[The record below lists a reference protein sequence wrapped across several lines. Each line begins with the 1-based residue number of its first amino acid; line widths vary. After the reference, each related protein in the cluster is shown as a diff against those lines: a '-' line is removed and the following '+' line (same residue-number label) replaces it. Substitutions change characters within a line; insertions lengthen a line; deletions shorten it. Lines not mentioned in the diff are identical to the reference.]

1 MISRGR
7 KLRAPNIIHKKTLF
21 SSFLFEFYIIFCR
34 EILKKF
40 RIYIK
45 ISKTTGFQDRGEGY
59 VIGSY
64 SSLGFR
70 ALWKDVDWTLTETAE
85 HLSGH

>member
-1 MISRGR
+1 M
-7 KLRAPNIIHKKTLF
+7 
-21 SSFLFEFYIIFCR
+21 
-34 EILKKF
+34 
-40 RIYIK
+40 IYIK
-45 ISKTTGFQDRGEGY
+45 ILKTIRFQDRSEGY

-64 SSLGFR
+64 SSLGIR

>member
-1 MISRGR
+1 MIYA
-7 KLRAPNIIHKKTLF
+7 K
-21 SSFLFEFYIIFCR
+21 
-34 EILKKF
+34 IL
-40 RIYIK
+40 
-45 ISKTTGFQDRGEGY
+45 KTTGFQDRSEGC

-70 ALWKDVDWTLTETAE
+70 ALWKDVHWTLAETAE